1 MVDVYVCVFSE
12 LMLVLVIVYM
22 LVVVVV
28 FFVIDMVVG
37 RLVMIGVENIVVIID
52 VYMVIKIDVN
62 LLDIYMWMF
71 IIFLVSGFFY
81 FIIDFISEFI

>member
-1 MVDVYVCVFSE
+1 MIDINI
-12 LMLVLVIVYM
+12 VLVIINFFII
-22 LVVVVV
+22 V
-28 FFVIDMVVG
+28 FV
-37 RLVMIGVENIVVIID
+37 VENIVVIID

-81 FIIDFISEFI
+81 FIIDFISEFIWKKM

>member
-1 MVDVYVCVFSE
+1 M
-12 LMLVLVIVYM
+12 
-22 LVVVVV
+22 
-28 FFVIDMVVG
+28 
-37 RLVMIGVENIVVIID
+37 VIID

>member
-1 MVDVYVCVFSE
+1 MIDINI
-12 LMLVLVIVYM
+12 VLVIINFFII
-22 LVVVVV
+22 V
-28 FFVIDMVVG
+28 FV
-37 RLVMIGVENIVVIID
+37 VENIVVIID
-52 VYMVIKIDVN
+52 VYMGIKIDVN

>member
-1 MVDVYVCVFSE
+1 MIDINI
-12 LMLVLVIVYM
+12 VLVIINFFII
-22 LVVVVV
+22 V
-28 FFVIDMVVG
+28 FV
-37 RLVMIGVENIVVIID
+37 VENIVVIID

>member
-1 MVDVYVCVFSE
+1 MIDINI
-12 LMLVLVIVYM
+12 VLVIINFFII
-22 LVVVVV
+22 V
-28 FFVIDMVVG
+28 FV
-37 RLVMIGVENIVVIID
+37 VENIVVIID
-52 VYMVIKIDVN
+52 VFIVIKIDVN